1 MAANETGSVTRAT
14 DAARSEGT
22 SAQFEAFYGRR
33 AASDLQLYREKGPRP
48 WTRALVAAVNGEGLA
63 GATLLD
69 IGGGIGAI
77 HHELLDAGV
86 ANATCVEASSG
97 YLAAAR
103 DESERRGH
111 VGRVTYR
118 HGDFVDLA
126 SSIPRADIVTLERVL
141 NVYPEWERLA
151 SLAAAHAD
159 RILAVVVPR
168 DRRFVRAVIGAMN
181 LVLKLQRQQLRA
193 TVIPHD
199 AIDRIARGTGLTLA
213 SSVAAGPAWQV
224 LVFRR
229 R

>member
-1 MAANETGSVTRAT
+1 MTANETGNVTRAT
-14 DAARSEGT
+14 GAARSNGT
-22 SAQFEAFYGRR
+22 IAQFEAFYGKR
-33 AASDLQLYREKGPRP
+33 AASDLQVYREKGPRP
-48 WTRALVAAVNGEGLA
+48 WTRALVAALTAEGVD
-63 GATLLD
+63 GSMLLD

-86 ANATCVEASSG
+86 ASATCVEASSG

-141 NVYPEWERLA
+141 NVYAEWERLA
-151 SLAAAHAD
+151 SLAAAHAE

-168 DRRFVRAVIGAMN
+168 DTRFVRFVIGAMN
-181 LVLKLQRQQLRA
+181 FMLRLQRQQLRA
-193 TVIPHD
+193 AVIPHD
-199 AIDRIARGTGLTLA
+199 AIDRLARAAGLTLA
-213 SSVAAGPAWQV
+213 STVAAGPAWQV